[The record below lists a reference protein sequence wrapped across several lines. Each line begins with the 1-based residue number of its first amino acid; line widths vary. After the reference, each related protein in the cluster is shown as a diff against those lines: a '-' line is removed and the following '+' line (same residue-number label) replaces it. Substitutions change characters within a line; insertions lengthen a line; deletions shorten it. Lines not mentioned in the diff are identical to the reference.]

1 MRIATVTFNPAIDQ
15 TITLDRLIPGEVHRA
30 RSVRQDA
37 GGKGV
42 NVASCLADWGA
53 SVSVFGL
60 LGQDNATLFETLFE
74 QKAID
79 DRFVRVGGDTRVN
92 MKNVDDTDTTDINMS
107 GPVVGEADVARVER
121 AVADFA
127 GEDTLIVLSGS
138 LPPGCDT
145 ILYAEMVAA
154 LTARDA
160 RVLLDTSGAPLT
172 HALRADVLPKIV
184 KPNRRELAAWADTSL
199 DTMADVVACAT
210 ALHRR
215 GVALVV
221 VSMGGEG
228 ALFVS
233 DEGALV
239 AHLPAGPLAST
250 VGAGDAMVAG
260 LAAGIA
266 EGAGLERIARLS
278 TAFAV
283 AKLGRPGPHLPDLAT
298 IDALAAQVTI
308 SGAGITGP
316 HRVGE
321 DA

>member
-15 TITLDRLIPGEVHRA
+15 TIMVDRLVPGEVHRA
-30 RSVRQDA
+30 RSIRQDA

-53 SVSVFGL
+53 PVSVFGL

-79 DRFVRVGGDTRVN
+79 DRFVRLGGDTRVN
-92 MKNVDDTDTTDINMS
+92 MKIVDDTDTTDINMS
-107 GPVVGEADVARVER
+107 GPVVGEADVARVEQ
-121 AVADFA
+121 AVTDFA
-127 GEDTLIVLSGS
+127 GEDALIVLSGS

-145 ILYAEMVAA
+145 ILYAGMVAT
-154 LTARDA
+154 LTARGA

-172 HALRADVLPKIV
+172 QALRADVLPHIV

-199 DTMADVVACAT
+199 DTIAEVAACAT

-221 VSMGGEG
+221 VSMGEDG

-239 AHLPAGPLAST
+239 AHLAAGPLAST

-308 SGAGITGP
+308 SGAGVTGP
-316 HRVGE
+316 SMVGE
-321 DA
+321 DS

>member
-15 TITLDRLIPGEVHRA
+15 TITLDRLVPGDVHRA
-30 RSVRQDA
+30 RSIRQDA

-42 NVASCLADWGA
+42 NVASCLADWGVP
-53 SVSVFGL
+53 VSVFGL
-60 LGQDNATLFETLFE
+60 LGRDNATLFDTLFTD
-74 QKAID
+74 KTID

-92 MKNVDDTDTTDINMS
+92 MKIVDDTDTTDINMS
-107 GPVVGEADVARVER
+107 GPVVGETEVAQVAQ
-121 AVADFA
+121 AVTEFA
-127 GEDTLIVLSGS
+127 GPDSLIVLSGS
-138 LPPGCDT
+138 VPPGCDPT
-145 ILYAEMVAA
+145 IYAAMTEA
-154 LTARDA
+154 LTARGG

-172 HALRADVLPKIV
+172 YALHADVLPMIV

-221 VSMGGEG
+221 VSMGGDG

-233 DEGALV
+233 AEGALV

-316 HRVGE
+316 SLVGE
-321 DA
+321 DI

>member
-1 MRIATVTFNPAIDQ
+1 
-15 TITLDRLIPGEVHRA
+15 
-30 RSVRQDA
+30 
-37 GGKGV
+37 
-42 NVASCLADWGA
+42 CLADWGA

-92 MKNVDDTDTTDINMS
+92 MKIVDDTDTTDINMS

-199 DTMADVVACAT
+199 DTMADVVA
-210 ALHRR
+210 
-215 GVALVV
+215 
-221 VSMGGEG
+221 
-228 ALFVS
+228 
-233 DEGALV
+233 
-239 AHLPAGPLAST
+239 
-250 VGAGDAMVAG
+250 
-260 LAAGIA
+260 
-266 EGAGLERIARLS
+266 
-278 TAFAV
+278 
-283 AKLGRPGPHLPDLAT
+283 
-298 IDALAAQVTI
+298 
-308 SGAGITGP
+308 
-316 HRVGE
+316 
-321 DA
+321 

>member
-1 MRIATVTFNPAIDQ
+1 M
-15 TITLDRLIPGEVHRA
+15 
-30 RSVRQDA
+30 
-37 GGKGV
+37 
-42 NVASCLADWGA
+42 
-53 SVSVFGL
+53 FGL

-92 MKNVDDTDTTDINMS
+92 MKIVDDTDTTDINMS

>member
-15 TITLDRLIPGEVHRA
+15 TITLDRLVPGEVHRA
-30 RSVRQDA
+30 RSIRQDA

-53 SVSVFGL
+53 PVTTFGL
-60 LGQDNATLFETLFE
+60 LGEGNAALFEMLFE
-74 QKAID
+74 QKAIQ
-79 DRFVRVGGDTRVN
+79 DRFIRIAGDTRVN
-92 MKNVDDTDTTDINMS
+92 MKIVDDTDTTDINMS
-107 GPVVGEADVARVER
+107 GPVVGEADVAQVTQG
-121 AVADFA
+121 VAAFA
-127 GEDTLIVLSGS
+127 GEAALIVLSGS
-138 LPPGCDT
+138 LPPGCDP
-145 ILYAEMVAA
+145 ILYAEMVAT
-154 LTARDA
+154 LTARGA

-172 HALRADVLPKIV
+172 QALRADVLPMIV

-199 DTMADVVACAT
+199 ETMADVVGCAI

-221 VSMGGEG
+221 VSMGGDG

-233 DEGALV
+233 EEGALV
-239 AHLPAGPLAST
+239 AHLPAGALAST

-283 AKLGRPGPHLPDLAT
+283 AKLGRLGPHLPDLAT

-316 HRVGE
+316 SMVGE